1 MLHSRASFYA
11 ERRRIL
17 SDMEIRPTTA
27 QGELLIDL
35 LVDQVLA

>member
-11 ERRRIL
+11 QRRRIP
-17 SDMEIRPTTA
+17 SDVEIRPTTA

-35 LVDQVLA
+35 LVDQVPV